1 MTFFNVKTQGTVAF
15 SAMKGYTDSKGQTN
29 FSLSINQTQAQIDQ
43 FKKDLTTQIQ
53 EMSLTPE
60 EKKWA
65 YDYLTKVITESN
77 PEKTALPFTS
87 YFNVA
92 KTIKL
97 YEQNSMKVS
106 LPENELAT
114 DLPVTLNIVF
124 SDEVDTYMNNK
135 FLKGYRVNGVLADE
149 FKYYQKHVAFDG
161 FEDTTQSETPKN
173 DEPNPFATSGTTPI
187 DISDDD
193 LPF

>member
-1 MTFFNVKTQGTVAF
+1 MTFFNVKAQGTVAF

-29 FSLSINQTQAQIDQ
+29 FSLSINQTQAQVDQ
-43 FKKDLTTQIQ
+43 LKKDFTTQIQ

-65 YDYLTKVITESN
+65 YDYLTKVITEAK
-77 PEKTALPFTS
+77 PDKTSLPFTS
-87 YFNVA
+87 YFSVA

-97 YEQNSMKVS
+97 YEQNSMNVL

-114 DLPVTLNIVF
+114 GLSVTLNIVF
-124 SDEVDTYMNNK
+124 SDEIDTYMNNK

-149 FKYYQKHVAFDG
+149 FKYYQSHVAFDG
-161 FEDTTQSETPKN
+161 FEDNTSTPVN
-173 DEPNPFATSGTTPI
+173 DSYPLPPLPTDEDMPF
-187 DISDDD
+187 
-193 LPF
+193 